1 MARANPAQDPVMTAH
16 FSDASAYHDAG
27 VPEPMTRPDLF
38 EGVLWRRVSA
48 YLVDACCI
56 GAIMVVLWV
65 FFLLLTILSLGL
77 LGPPLWFLSGL
88 VPLAYHTLLV
98 GGSHSATW
106 GMRLF
111 GLQMFAW
118 DGLRPMLLQAFV
130 HTVLFYTSVGATGGL
145 ILLFPLFNRRR
156 RTLHDVL
163 AGMLLLRRPIGGR
176 AGPDPQRR

>member
-1 MARANPAQDPVMTAH
+1 MTAQ
-16 FSDASAYHDAG
+16 FGYASAYHDAG
-27 VPEPMTRPDLF
+27 APEPMTRPDLF
-38 EGVLWRRVSA
+38 EGVLPRRVFA

-56 GAIMVVLWV
+56 GAIVVVLWV

-77 LGPPLWFLSGL
+77 LGPPLWFLLGL

-98 GGSHSATW
+98 GGPHSATW

-118 DGLRPMLLQAFV
+118 DGWRPILLQAFV
-130 HTVLFYTSVGATGGL
+130 HTVLFYTTVGMTGGL

-163 AGMLLLRRPIGGR
+163 AGTLMLRRPHAER
-176 AGPDPQRR
+176 TGPGPWRR

>member
-1 MARANPAQDPVMTAH
+1 MTAH
-16 FSDASAYHDAG
+16 FNDASAYHEIGA
-27 VPEPMTRPDLF
+27 PEPLTHPDLF
-38 EGVLWRRVSA
+38 EGVLPRRVFA
-48 YLVDACCI
+48 YLIDACCI

-77 LGPPLWFLSGL
+77 LGPPLWFLFGL
-88 VPLAYHTLLV
+88 VPLAYHTLLL
-98 GGSHSATW
+98 GGRHGATW

-118 DGLRPMLLQAFV
+118 DGMRPILLQAFV
-130 HTVLFYTSVGATGGL
+130 HTVLFYTSVGMTGGL

-163 AGMLLLRRPIGGR
+163 AGMLLLRRMSDVYT
-176 AGPDPQRR
+176 GPDPWRR